1 MASFPFDSDTS
12 AFISRDDII
21 LVSISSLLRNLI
33 LEIYP
38 QGVYNAL
45 KRIPCGGM

>member
-1 MASFPFDSDTS
+1 MASFPFDSGTS

-21 LVSISSLLRNLI
+21 FGSISSLLRNLM

-38 QGVYNAL
+38 
-45 KRIPCGGM
+45 